1 MKREITSRM
10 INIGFPITL
19 QMIVQYVFSFTDM
32 AFVGNYNSSGLSALT
47 NVMAPYFIF
56 LFFFYSVGQGLTV
69 IISNNIGARK
79 NKLAFRYGENALFF
93 NQCLSLVYFI
103 FWFFFGK
110 YVMFLMGARG
120 EILELS
126 SGYIRILSISFLTF
140 GMGIT
145 AGGILQGMGRTMP
158 IFIVIFFKTVLNIF
172 LNWSFIFGKFGFP
185 EFGVCGSALGS
196 GISNILGDILLLAVV
211 FLQKDFKLRIK
222 GIFKA
227 NPLLFKKML
236 LLGIPM
242 GMAGLL
248 WQLGQ
253 TVLIIFLNMR
263 NQMFSGY
270 AGVINNI
277 IQMTV
282 TFYWGAAA
290 SVMILVSE
298 YRGKKEKENIKLV
311 NIYGLLYSFL
321 ICGIFL
327 ILFLTFPDKLF
338 RIFVSEKAKI
348 DFLKTLAPY
357 LGLIIFPKASNV
369 IFDNSIRG
377 LGDARFVMNLQI
389 FGTVYIILVG
399 FILIIKFN
407 LGLLGAM
414 FAVAIDEIT
423 RSFVYI
429 YRFYFDKS
437 KSFKYKKL
445 ENF

>member
-1 MKREITSRM
+1 
-10 INIGFPITL
+10 
-19 QMIVQYVFSFTDM
+19 
-32 AFVGNYNSSGLSALT
+32 
-47 NVMAPYFIF
+47 
-56 LFFFYSVGQGLTV
+56 
-69 IISNNIGARK
+69 
-79 NKLAFRYGENALFF
+79 
-93 NQCLSLVYFI
+93 
-103 FWFFFGK
+103 
-110 YVMFLMGARG
+110 
-120 EILELS
+120 
-126 SGYIRILSISFLTF
+126 
-140 GMGIT
+140 
-145 AGGILQGMGRTMP
+145 
-158 IFIVIFFKTVLNIF
+158 
-172 LNWSFIFGKFGFP
+172 
-185 EFGVCGSALGS
+185 
-196 GISNILGDILLLAVV
+196 
-211 FLQKDFKLRIK
+211 
-222 GIFKA
+222 
-227 NPLLFKKML
+227 
-236 LLGIPM
+236 
-242 GMAGLL
+242 
-248 WQLGQ
+248 
-253 TVLIIFLNMR
+253 MR

-348 DFLKTLAPY
+348 DFLKTMVPY